1 MRTVLAA
8 AFGRTRSIAATTSS
22 GAAAHGGSAGADAR
36 RAARSVGAGIAG
48 TLTSLLLAGVALGA
62 SPTPSRP
69 PSTDTRSAL
78 EGPGFVGSP
87 ELAILG
93 VLAIAAVALL
103 ATFLYVRMSGG
114 PGNRAR

>member
-1 MRTVLAA
+1 
-8 AFGRTRSIAATTSS
+8 
-22 GAAAHGGSAGADAR
+22 
-36 RAARSVGAGIAG
+36 
-48 TLTSLLLAGVALGA
+48 
-62 SPTPSRP
+62 
-69 PSTDTRSAL
+69 
-78 EGPGFVGSP
+78 VGSP